1 MFETKLKP
9 IAVNTVTR
17 KEVNQFLI
25 NAKAEGNKTR
35 SGNGALK
42 FSTF

>member
-1 MFETKLKP
+1 MFENKLKP
-9 IAVNTVTR
+9 TPVKTVTR
-17 KEVNQFLI
+17 KEVNQFLT